1 MFYVADHLSGL
12 NHCGS
17 PFIAAAQSTLAP
29 QSHPI
34 FDILSTG
41 MSRFGRFGFAEL
53 GQAEAGHRRPAAI
66 GRDLKG
72 GRILP
77 FEDGQKNGKGRILS
91 VGKTLSLDWR
101 EAPPRA
107 RLNAEVDRI
116 SAGPGIRG

>member
-1 MFYVADHLSGL
+1 
-12 NHCGS
+12 
-17 PFIAAAQSTLAP
+17 
-29 QSHPI
+29 
-34 FDILSTG
+34 
-41 MSRFGRFGFAEL
+41 MSRFGRFGFTEL

-66 GRDLKG
+66 ARDLKG

-77 FEDGQKNGKGRILS
+77 IEDGQKNGKGRILS
-91 VGKTLSLDWR
+91 VGKTLALDWR